1 MDQSVPKPP
10 ATGVITAEKL
20 EAFTGTDLHDLCD
33 AAAAAIDDGGGFG
46 WLTAPRR
53 EVFERYWGGVVLVP
67 ERTLFVGRLDGT
79 IGGAAQLQ
87 RPPRNNEA
95 QAHIA
100 TLTGLFVAP
109 WARGRGMARAIV
121 LAIEAAAR
129 EAGFKVINLDIRE
142 TQVNAIK
149 LYESLGYHRWAT
161 HPHYAV
167 VDGTMIAGHYF
178 TKLLSDPA

>member
-1 MDQSVPKPP
+1 M
-10 ATGVITAEKL
+10 
-20 EAFTGTDLHDLCD
+20 
-33 AAAAAIDDGGGFG
+33 
-46 WLTAPRR
+46 
-53 EVFERYWGGVVLVP
+53 FERYWGGVVLVP

-87 RPPRNNEA
+87 RPARNNEA

-129 EAGFKVINLDIRE
+129 EAGFQVINLDIRE

-149 LYESLGYHRWAT
+149 LYEALGYHRWAT
-161 HPHYAV
+161 HPHYAI
-167 VDGTMIAGHYF
+167 VDGKMIAGHYF
-178 TKLLSDPA
+178 TKLLSDAS

>member
-1 MDQSVPKPP
+1 MDQRAPFSSAP
-10 ATGVITAEKL
+10 GVIAAERL
-20 EAFTGTDLHDLCD
+20 EQFSGTDLHDLCD

-46 WLTAPRR
+46 WLMAPRR
-53 EVFERYWGGVVLVP
+53 DVFERYWGGVVLVP

-95 QAHIA
+95 QAHVA
-100 TLTGLFVAP
+100 TLTGMFVAP
-109 WARGRGMARAIV
+109 WARGRGLARALV
-121 LAIEAAAR
+121 LAIEAGAR
-129 EAGFKVINLDIRE
+129 EAGFKVINLDVRE

-161 HPHYAV
+161 HPHYAIV
-167 VDGTMIAGHYF
+167 EGRMITGHYF
-178 TKLLSDPA
+178 TKLLSDAP

>member
-1 MDQSVPKPP
+1 MDQRAPP
-10 ATGVITAEKL
+10 FSGSDLIAAERL
-20 EAFTGTDLHDLCD
+20 EQFGGTDLHDLCD

-46 WLTAPRR
+46 WLMAPRR
-53 EVFERYWGGVVLVP
+53 DVFERYWGGVVLVP

-95 QAHIA
+95 QAHVA
-100 TLTGLFVAP
+100 TLTGMFVAP
-109 WARGRGMARAIV
+109 WARGRGLARALV
-121 LAIEAAAR
+121 LAIEASAR
-129 EAGFKVINLDIRE
+129 QAGFKVINLDVRE

-161 HPHYAV
+161 HPHYAIV
-167 VDGTMIAGHYF
+167 EGRMITGHYF
-178 TKLLSDPA
+178 TKLLSDAP

>member
-1 MDQSVPKPP
+1 MDQRVPPSSGTD
-10 ATGVITAEKL
+10 AITAERL
-20 EAFTGTDLHDLCD
+20 EQFSGTDLHDLCD

-53 EVFERYWGGVVLVP
+53 DVFERYWSGVVLVP

-100 TLTGLFVAP
+100 TLTGMFVAP
-109 WARGRGMARAIV
+109 WARGRGLARALV
-121 LAIEAAAR
+121 LAIEAGAR
-129 EAGFKVINLDIRE
+129 EAGFKVINLDVRE

-149 LYESLGYHRWAT
+149 LYEALGYHRWAT
-161 HPHYAV
+161 HPHYAIV
-167 VDGTMIAGHYF
+167 EGRMITGHYF
-178 TKLLSDPA
+178 TKLLSDTP

>member
-1 MDQSVPKPP
+1 MDQRVPPSSRSD
-10 ATGVITAEKL
+10 GVTAERL
-20 EAFTGTDLHDLCD
+20 EQFSGTDLHDLCD

-53 EVFERYWGGVVLVP
+53 DVFERYWSGVVLVP

-100 TLTGLFVAP
+100 TLTGMFVAP
-109 WARGRGMARAIV
+109 WARGRGLARALV
-121 LAIEAAAR
+121 LAIEASAR
-129 EAGFKVINLDIRE
+129 EAGFKVINLDVRE

-161 HPHYAV
+161 HPHYAI
-167 VDGTMIAGHYF
+167 VDGRMITGHYF
-178 TKLLSDPA
+178 TKLLSDTP